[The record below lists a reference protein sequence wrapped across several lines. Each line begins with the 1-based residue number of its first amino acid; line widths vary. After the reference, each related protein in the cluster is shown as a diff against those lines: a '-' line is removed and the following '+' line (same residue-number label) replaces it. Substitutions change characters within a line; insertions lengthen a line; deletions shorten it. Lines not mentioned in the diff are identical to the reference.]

1 MKSLSLKAL
10 TLVCCLSAV
19 LPAASAAD
27 DAPAADPADAVSA
40 ARSTALPSWKDLSSK
55 KSEVLS
61 GFGGGDR
68 SLVSR
73 EESYWQSGT
82 GDLYGPSVKRTV
94 RCRSASDPECLAV
107 QVLDRGFTDRP
118 AVPDSIL
125 AGRDEI
131 INGPG
136 NPPAGSNPGT
146 CQDFSI
152 SIPAIRQEMT
162 CSAGAPFIDQ
172 TCFTGWETSGSSN
185 YTRWACFIAPEV
197 EKTFTCRVSAGFSTT
212 TETHYTCLFD
222 GSALAP
228 EHEERIITSAAAS
241 AVFPAV
247 CRAPQMSVTTVTCS
261 ETLSVSGAPSCKTG
275 TSASTSAEGDAALK
289 SDGCPGF
296 DTLTLLHTCRPEPS
310 DAARQAIVSVNGATH
325 RLTLRGTGKGQI
337 TKGACKASINIESHT
352 CSGAAGTSC
361 TVKARALIYN
371 GSSYMGKINAV
382 LAYQGWNPGG
392 GLVEEWTDGCKGFTE
407 TSRGGTE

>member
-212 TETHYTCLFD
+212 TETHY
-222 GSALAP
+222 P
-228 EHEERIITSAAAS
+228 EYFA
-241 AVFPAV
+241 
-247 CRAPQMSVTTVTCS
+247 
-261 ETLSVSGAPSCKTG
+261 
-275 TSASTSAEGDAALK
+275 
-289 SDGCPGF
+289 
-296 DTLTLLHTCRPEPS
+296 
-310 DAARQAIVSVNGATH
+310 
-325 RLTLRGTGKGQI
+325 
-337 TKGACKASINIESHT
+337 
-352 CSGAAGTSC
+352 
-361 TVKARALIYN
+361 
-371 GSSYMGKINAV
+371 
-382 LAYQGWNPGG
+382 
-392 GLVEEWTDGCKGFTE
+392 
-407 TSRGGTE
+407 